1 MLHPTKDGLLL
12 KIKVT
17 PQAKKNEVLL
27 AQEGLIHVKVT
38 APPEDNKANQAV
50 IALLSETLLISK
62 SCLEVVKGHFS
73 RHKTLLISHSSLES
87 VKEKFATF
95 IQTLL

>member
-1 MLHPTKDGLLL
+1 MLHPTKGGLLL

-27 AQEGLIHVKVT
+27 TQEGLIHVKVT

-50 IALLSETLLISK
+50 IALLSETLEISK
-62 SCLEVVKGHFS
+62 SCLEVVKGHSS
-73 RHKTLLISHSSLES
+73 RRKTLLISHASLES

-95 IQTLL
+95 MHTLL